1 MILFSIILATFIIS
15 LGSLVGLLP
24 VFFQKR
30 RLHYFLIYLVAL
42 SAGTLIGDAFLHLL
56 PEAAELMSAD
66 ALFLTVLLSFIGFFM
81 VEKVFHWRH
90 CHTDQCEDHSF
101 GTMNL
106 MGDSIHNFI
115 DGLIIAGA
123 FVTDFRLGVLTT
135 FAVALHEIPQEIGD
149 FGVLLHA
156 GWSKKNALIANLGTA
171 FWSVAG
177 GLSGYF
183 LAAKTDQLIS
193 YLLPIAAGG
202 FIYIAASDL
211 IPELRKDTDAN
222 RTVRT
227 ALLFLA
233 GVVLMYLLKFVE

>member
-1 MILFSIILATFIIS
+1 MILFSILIATITIS
-15 LGSLVGLLP
+15 LGSLAGLMP
-24 VFFQKR
+24 VFFRKR
-30 RLHYFLIYLVAL
+30 KLQDFLIYLVAL

-56 PEAAELMSAD
+56 PEASELMSAD
-66 ALFLTVLLSFIGFFM
+66 ALFLTVLLSFIGFFII
-81 VEKVFHWRH
+81 EKVFHWRH

-101 GTMNL
+101 GHINL
-106 MGDSIHNFI
+106 IGDSIHNYI

-123 FVTDFRLGVLTT
+123 FITDFRLGVLTT

-156 GWSKKNALIANLGTA
+156 GWTKRKALIANIGSAL
-171 FWSVAG
+171 WSVAG

-183 LAAKTDQLIS
+183 LAAFTDQIII

-202 FIYIAASDL
+202 FIYIGASDL

-227 ALLFLA
+227 AMLFLA
-233 GVVLMYLLKFVE
+233 GVILMYLLKFVE